1 MSNEEKFIESLND
14 YLPHQLKQLLSP
26 EEVEKEHG
34 IPKTSLKYMK
44 EISNDTKVLRGPF
57 FLQDENMT
65 WYPRKGVIL
74 YKRKIMFSSKESSES
89 SEGRESSESNKVK
102 EPKKLNQSK
111 QSS

>member
-1 MSNEEKFIESLND
+1 MSKEEKLIESLND

-65 WYPRKGVIL
+65 WYPRKAVII
-74 YKRKIMFSSKESSES
+74 YKRKIMFSSQGSSES
-89 SEGRESSESNKVK
+89 SDSSKPKEVK
-102 EPKKLNQSK
+102 KPDQLK
-111 QSS
+111 QLS